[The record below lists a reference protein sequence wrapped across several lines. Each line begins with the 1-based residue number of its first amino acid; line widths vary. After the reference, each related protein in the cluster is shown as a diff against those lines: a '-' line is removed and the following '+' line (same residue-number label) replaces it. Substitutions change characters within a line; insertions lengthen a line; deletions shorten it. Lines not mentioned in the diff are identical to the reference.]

1 VSFDP
6 RKELESPRFRAIIR
20 ATSGRKKRGDVKS
33 FSHEL
38 NCKGHHQI
46 PIRKL
51 RGVTSLDVTLSL
63 HTHTHTHI
71 HIYHRSIQISCTG
84 CIS

>member
-1 VSFDP
+1 MSFDP
-6 RKELESPRFRAIIR
+6 GKELESPRFRAIIR

-38 NCKGHHQI
+38 NCKGHHQF

-51 RGVTSLDVTLSL
+51 RGVTSLDVTFSSL
-63 HTHTHTHI
+63 FLYSLFHTKFMHFH
-71 HIYHRSIQISCTG
+71 S
-84 CIS
+84 